1 MPYKRKTTTKSKV
14 TKKKIVNKPV
24 TRKMVNKLTN
34 LMMLNKSP
42 IPIRV
47 PKVFRYDTYF
57 SMQCPALQANTTI
70 FFSLASLFD
79 PDYNNVGRNKSVLF
93 YNEIM
98 GNTNSLYQRFK
109 PYACD
114 IKIKAINMTTGSF
127 PKVVYSLTQDGSSVY
142 PNTQSIFNIANR
154 TGANSIDLEYLGDTA
169 WVTRKYKAKHHQI
182 WGVSRS
188 SYNNDTSYE
197 AVYNQASSVGPW
209 LAISLGDGTQ
219 NAGSGAQMDVNFQL
233 EINYKVM
240 IFDPVLK
247 SAV

>member
-1 MPYKRKTTTKSKV
+1 MPKAKPKTTRKPKTTKV
-14 TKKKIVNKPV
+14 VRKKAK
-24 TRKMVNKLTN
+24 RLTN

-47 PKVFRYDTYF
+47 PKTFRYDTYF
-57 SMQCPALQANTTI
+57 TMTCPALQANTTVY
-70 FFSLASLFD
+70 FSLASLFD
-79 PDYNNVGRNKSVLF
+79 PDYSNVGRNKSVLF
-93 YNEIM
+93 FDEIM

-114 IKIKAINMTTGSF
+114 IKIKAINMTTGTF

-154 TGANSIDLEYLGDTA
+154 TGANAIDLEYSGDTA
-169 WVTRKYKAKHHQI
+169 WITRKYKAKHHQI
-182 WGVSRS
+182 WGVSRA
-188 SYNNDTSYE
+188 SYNSDTSYE

-209 LAISLGDGTQ
+209 LAITLGDGMQ

-233 EINYKVM
+233 EIDYKVM